1 MTHIFGSLRIWA
13 EIEESEPFIT
23 LSNLNL
29 EEDDEE
35 AIEGEDNQD
44 VPLELS
50 TLLIVTEVGGRNLPT
65 GYKAVRDEIVYDEA

>member
-1 MTHIFGSLRIWA
+1 M
-13 EIEESEPFIT
+13 
-23 LSNLNL
+23 SNLNL

-35 AIEGEDNQD
+35 AIDGEDNED

-65 GYKAVRDEIVYDEA
+65 GYKAVRGIIQ